1 LAEIPCEEAY
11 PDIEFSASS
20 RGLWAWLKAMPA
32 ECVHLDRHSDWSVT
46 LLPDIAYLRGKKE
59 LLRNPGRPEVRLCR
73 DCFAKVVRR
82 ELAEYPGGVIAFEPD
97 PEIFSQ
103 YFFVD
108 SRDFQAAGLT
118 PELASALEARLGQ
131 DKRTCADCSREATWL
146 WFSREDV
153 PDLDETDLIAR
164 VPGESYC
171 PVHGA
176 EKFSAA
182 LTRLNEAN
190 VYYMNFVSGDS
201 GAYIWI

>member
-1 LAEIPCEEAY
+1 MAEDSYAEAY
-11 PDIEFSASS
+11 SGIDFSPGS
-20 RGLWAWLKAMPA
+20 RGLWAWLKASPA
-32 ECVHLDRHSDWSVT
+32 ECIHLDRHADWSVT
-46 LLPDIAYLRGKKE
+46 LLPDMVYLRGKKK

-82 ELAEYPGGVIAFEPD
+82 ELAEYPGRVIAFEPD

-108 SRDFQAAGLT
+108 SKDFHATGLT
-118 PELASALEARLGQ
+118 PELASALEARLAR
-131 DKRTCADCSREATWL
+131 DKPTCADCSREATWL

-153 PDLDETDLIAR
+153 PDLDETDLIAA

-190 VYYMNFVSGDS
+190 VYYMNFASGDS